1 MANGERKTD
10 TLRESHEEREK
21 QHKTGGKDYESHKKS
36 EWKKINEH
44 ITAMYVEWIFFCSF
58 VVVL

>member
-36 EWKKINEH
+36 EWKKINEQTNEQMNTHMQAQHTH
-44 ITAMYVEWIFFCSF
+44 I
-58 VVVL
+58 